1 MSKVE
6 ARNPKLL
13 RQKKLPILLYAIT
26 KVMRAHFAGAGL
38 EIHRLFN
45 YPQLVRVCV
54 RLLQLLILCPVPFAA
69 ASRWRMM
76 MEKSGLRMS
85 EDEEDKGDDLE
96 DGVGQDASI
105 GDVLGD
111 DLKLPSID
119 DEENGDLDDDDD
131 DDDDDDAVEVEE
143 NEDEILDDY
152 QDFGLENILN
162 V

>member
-1 MSKVE
+1 
-6 ARNPKLL
+6 
-13 RQKKLPILLYAIT
+13 
-26 KVMRAHFAGAGL
+26 
-38 EIHRLFN
+38 
-45 YPQLVRVCV
+45 
-54 RLLQLLILCPVPFAA
+54 
-69 ASRWRMM
+69 MM

-131 DDDDDDAVEVEE
+131 DDDDDAVEVEE